1 MDRKFSGCRRAVLNE
16 KSAIVPLKD
25 GLLKLRLI
33 LDKQSIETFIND
45 GDKAMTMLIF
55 TDLNAEGISFFSDE
69 EITLNLVKYDLV
81 K

>member
-55 TDLNAEGISFFSDE
+55 TDL
-69 EITLNLVKYDLV
+69 TLREFHFLAMKR
-81 K
+81 